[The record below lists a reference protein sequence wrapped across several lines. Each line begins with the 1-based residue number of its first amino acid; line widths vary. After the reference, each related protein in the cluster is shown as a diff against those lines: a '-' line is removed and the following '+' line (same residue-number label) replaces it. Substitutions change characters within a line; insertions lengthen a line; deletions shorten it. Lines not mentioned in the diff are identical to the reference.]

1 MARKRKLKSKKISKR
16 ERLFFRY
23 TGLIAA
29 ALLVI
34 GLSVYAYHTYITPTR
49 GVPIENQIGI
59 ISVENSINDFRYANQ
74 AENALND
81 PSIKAVV
88 VSINSPGGGAYSCF
102 QTEEQL
108 RQLADEKPVVVTM
121 GDYATSGAYLVGSAS
136 DYVYAHAWTLTAG
149 LGVVAVWPSYENYY
163 KKEGIEY
170 YVWKSGTSKDWWAP
184 WRGPTEN
191 ENKKIQELVD
201 EYADELFDRIVA
213 NRPET
218 ENTIDSLRDGST
230 VLGHEA
236 IEYNLV
242 DELGT
247 YQDALEKAADMA
259 GLKSGEYQI
268 KKI

>member
-1 MARKRKLKSKKISKR
+1 MGKRKSKSKISKR

-23 TGLIAA
+23 AGLIAA

-49 GVPIENQIGI
+49 GISIENQIGI
-59 ISVENSINDFRYANQ
+59 ISIENSINDFRYANQ

-88 VSINSPGGGAYSCF
+88 VSINSSGGGVYSCF
-102 QTEEQL
+102 QTEKQL
-108 RQLADEKPVVVTM
+108 RRLAAEKPVVVTM
-121 GDYATSGAYLVGSAS
+121 REYATSGAYLVGSAS
-136 DYVYAHAWTLTAG
+136 DYIYACTQTLTAG
-149 LGVVAVWPSYENYY
+149 LGVIAVWPSYENHY
-163 KKEGIEY
+163 KQEGIEY

-191 ENKKIQELVD
+191 ENKEIQELVD

-218 ENTIDSLRDGST
+218 ENTIDGLRDGST
-230 VLGHEA
+230 LLGHEA
-236 IEYNLV
+236 IGYNLV